1 MCSQLSGLGN
11 WVRWVGELP
20 QSMRV
25 ARGDRLRKSKVIL
38 WSVERPSK
46 GAYRDVLIW
55 LAILNL
61 RVLKSYLERI
71 AIN

>member
-1 MCSQLSGLGN
+1 M
-11 WVRWVGELP
+11 GELP
-20 QSMRV
+20 QSVKV
-25 ARGDRLRKSKVIL
+25 ARGDRPRKSKVIL
-38 WSVERPSK
+38 WNVERPSK
-46 GAYRDVLIW
+46 GAYRDALIW